1 MKNFSYDIRNVYLV
15 APYTQNKEEVVI
27 GLSKLDAGNNNR
39 QPGVVAG
46 GGATPI
52 DNDDKDSI
60 RRSLEELLDTIMN
73 FEQQVPNAG
82 DILQKVKNSFDN
94 NFDTQYY
101 NVTGMAVAD
110 TVESCAVMIL
120 DRMITNALA

>member
-1 MKNFSYDIRNVYLV
+1 M
-15 APYTQNKEEVVI
+15 
-27 GLSKLDAGNNNR
+27 DAGNNNR

-46 GGATPI
+46 GGVTPI

-60 RRSLEELLDTIMN
+60 MRSLEELLDTIMN

-82 DILQKVKNSFDN
+82 DILKKVKNSFDDD
-94 NFDTQYY
+94 FDTQYY